1 MKNTKKGYS
10 PLLVS
15 FIIFALAI
23 ICYSIYTN
31 STKFFMSESIPVN
44 INEPVIQD
52 DTDLKQLENDLN
64 KIDTTELDKEL
75 NLLNSDT
82 STF

>member
-1 MKNTKKGYS
+1 
-10 PLLVS
+10 
-15 FIIFALAI
+15 
-23 ICYSIYTN
+23 
-31 STKFFMSESIPVN
+31 MSESIPVN